1 MNTDNIQAS
10 IEAEIAKLQGALD
23 AIKGVSDD
31 FEEDDDDNFN
41 LEEIDNSS
49 NKAKGTS
56 AK

>member
-56 AK
+56 AY